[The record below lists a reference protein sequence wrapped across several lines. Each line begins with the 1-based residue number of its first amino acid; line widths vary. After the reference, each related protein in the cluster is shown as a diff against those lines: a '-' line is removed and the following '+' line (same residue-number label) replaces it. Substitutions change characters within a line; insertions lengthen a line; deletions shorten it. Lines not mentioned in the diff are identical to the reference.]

1 MASSRGG
8 TVRAFLLAGLA
19 LAPFR
24 VPSLAAQPAADPS
37 LASDAEKIVREVL
50 AQKGVPSAS
59 IAVVRNGRVVLLKA
73 YGNAK
78 LQPPVPAR
86 PEMRYP
92 IGSISKQFTATA
104 ILLLA
109 DEHKLS
115 LDDRVARFLPEL
127 AHAGEVSVRQL
138 LSHTSGYQDFWP
150 QDYVP
155 PFMLTDVTAAQI
167 LERWAT
173 KPLDFPP
180 GTQWQYSNT
189 NFVIAGLI
197 VEKLSGL
204 PLMRLLQERE
214 FAPLDMRRVMSIDR
228 ERLGDSD
235 ATGYLRYGLG
245 PHRPAPKE
253 GKGWLFAMGE
263 LAMTAEDLAK
273 WDIGLMEHRLLSPA
287 SYAEMEREVL
297 LANGLGT
304 GYGLGIDV
312 SRIAGHRALS
322 HGGEV
327 SGFTAANIVF
337 PDDRAAICVLTNQDA
352 VAASSKIAEEIAPKL
367 FSNAGETAAAEALAR
382 RVFESFQA
390 GRIDRTLFTENANAY
405 FDATALKD
413 LASSLGPLGKP
424 TAFEQTAQRERGGM
438 TFRRF
443 KITFPKKKLEV
454 AARVMPDGRIEQ
466 YQITAG
472 DQG

>member
-8 TVRAFLLAGLA
+8 TVRAFLLAAFA
-19 LAPFR
+19 LAAVRAPFLTAQ
-24 VPSLAAQPAADPS
+24 LAADAS
-37 LASDAEKIVREVL
+37 LASEAEKIARKLL
-50 AQKGVPSAS
+50 AETGVPSAS
-59 IAVVRNGRVVLLKA
+59 IALVQNGRISLLKA
-73 YGNAK
+73 FGDAR
-78 LQPPVPAR
+78 LEPRTPAR
-86 PEMRYP
+86 PDMRYP

-104 ILLLA
+104 ILILA

-115 LDDRVARFLPEL
+115 LDDRVARYLPDL
-127 AHAGEVSVRQL
+127 AHADEVSIRQL

-155 PFMLTDVTAAQI
+155 PFMLTEVTPAQI
-167 LERWAT
+167 LDRWAK

-197 VEKLSGL
+197 VERLSGL
-204 PLMRLLQERE
+204 PLMRFLQERE
-214 FAPLDMRRVMSIDR
+214 FAPLEMRRVMSIDR

-235 ATGYLRYGLG
+235 AMGYLRYGLG

-263 LAMTAEDLAK
+263 LAMTAEDLAR
-273 WDIGLMEHRLLSPA
+273 WDIGLIEHRLLSPA
-287 SYAEMEREVL
+287 SYAEMERAVL

-312 SRIAGHRALS
+312 SSIAGHRALS

-382 RVFESFQA
+382 RVFESFQS

-413 LASSLGPLGKP
+413 LASSLGPLGRP
-424 TAFEQTAQRERGGM
+424 AGFEQTAQRDRGGM

-454 AARVMPDGRIEQ
+454 AARVMPNGKIEQ

-472 DQG
+472 D